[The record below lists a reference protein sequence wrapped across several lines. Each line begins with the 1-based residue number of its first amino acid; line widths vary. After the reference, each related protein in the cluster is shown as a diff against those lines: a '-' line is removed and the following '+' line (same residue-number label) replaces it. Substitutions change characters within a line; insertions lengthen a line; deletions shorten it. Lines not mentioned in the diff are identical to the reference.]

1 MGNKSDNF
9 DQNFG
14 KHSSFQ
20 FVVAAFF
27 SWLLYVFPFGSFNY
41 ELLSVAVPKAG
52 FFVTYSSVFLALR
65 QASVLLAASIMVIY
79 AIKKHELPKV
89 SYLVHTL
96 AFIHL
101 LIGAKAIY
109 YQSYADLVWFLNIPT
124 LYVIAF
130 FCEIVVSRINFQ
142 QTRYLTLGVLLATG
156 LTAFVHIDFGNMSG
170 LLGWVSR
177 YQFQYGNPNHAGV
190 GLVSILMLFLSFDK
204 NISFWNTLL
213 TLGIIL
219 GVSAL
224 VVLTGSRTAL
234 TGLFIFIVLR
244 YAKPSLLTSVLLIFA
259 VALGLLYVTFF
270 SDIFVDR
277 DNRISLWTRLFTHY
291 SFSIVAGADFRVQQ
305 GFVEGF
311 YITVPY
317 TLGLMGFL
325 ILLVFGV
332 FLLKNI
338 YISYAVST
346 RFKEVINLG
355 PFLIAFSWF
364 SLFETV
370 YLGVLTP
377 NILIFF
383 FVIAW
388 LRKSLRSI
396 KTL

>member
-1 MGNKSDNF
+1 LSNKRDNF
-9 DQNFG
+9 LQNFG
-14 KHSSFQ
+14 GIFSFQ
-20 FVVAAFF
+20 IVVAAFF
-27 SWLLYVFPFGSFNY
+27 SWFLYVFPFGSFNY
-41 ELLSVAVPKAG
+41 ELIRLAVPKAG
-52 FFVTYSSVFLALR
+52 FFVTYSPVFIALR
-65 QASVLLAASIMVIY
+65 QVSVLLAASIMVIY
-79 AIKKHELPKV
+79 AINKYELPKV

-101 LIGAKAIY
+101 MIGVKSIF
-109 YQSYADLVWFLNIPT
+109 YQSYGGLVWFANIPV

-130 FCEIVVSRINFQ
+130 FCEIVVSRINRQ
-142 QTRYLTLGVLLATG
+142 QTRSLTLGVLLATG
-156 LTAFVHIDFGNMSG
+156 LTAFFHIDFGNMTGLTG
-170 LLGWVSR
+170 LLSR
-177 YQFQYGNPNHAGV
+177 HQFQYGNPNHAGV

-204 NISFWNTLL
+204 NISFWKTLL
-213 TLGIIL
+213 TLGLIL

-244 YAKPSLLTSVLLIFA
+244 YAKLSLLTSALLILA
-259 VALGLLYVTFF
+259 VALGLLYITFF

-291 SFSIVAGADFRVQQ
+291 SFSILAGADFEVQQ

-325 ILLVFGV
+325 LLLVFGV

-338 YISYAVST
+338 YISYAVAT
-346 RFKEVINLG
+346 RFKEIVNLG

-377 NILIFF
+377 NILILF

-396 KTL
+396 KAL